1 MRMYRGIK
9 RMDLNNYI
17 LVKCFE
23 TQEYMQQFNRVKL
36 YTNSTQHY
44 WKFENIFQQDKEG
57 FYKF

>member
-1 MRMYRGIK
+1 
-9 RMDLNNYI
+9 MDLNNYI